1 MINLKSIV
9 LLTFVAV
16 LCSQCLKVK
25 LTTEEK
31 IDKLISEMTLDEKIG
46 QMNQLT
52 GMGLSADMKQQ
63 LKEGKVGSIL
73 NEIDVNIINELQR
86 IAVEES
92 RLGIPLIF
100 GRDVIHGYKTIFP
113 IPLGQAASWDPTIA
127 ESGAR
132 IAAQEASSVG
142 IRWTFAPMVD
152 VTRDPRWGRIAESCG
167 EDPYLTSIM
176 GAAMVKGFQ
185 GDDLSNPNSI
195 AACAKHF
202 AGYGAAE
209 AGKDYNTT
217 WIPEPQLRDVFLPPF
232 KAAVD
237 AGAATFMCSFNDI
250 NGVPSSGNKYLNRT
264 ILRDEWKFD
273 GMLVSD
279 WGSIDQ
285 LIIHGVCV
293 NQKDAAEKAV
303 DAGVDMDMMGLVYI
317 NHIKSLIEDGKLS
330 EKMIDDA
337 VRNILRIK
345 FRLGLFE
352 NPYTKP
358 DSTSFYKPE
367 ALAAAKYAAEE
378 SAVLLK
384 NNKLLPLD
392 TRFKTIAVVGPMAD
406 AALEQFGTWSFDA
419 EPAHAITPLA
429 AIKEMYGNEY
439 KIIAEPGLTFSRDS
453 NVLNV
458 KKAVAAAQK
467 ADVVLLFAG
476 EEAILSGEAHCRAD
490 ISLPGLQNQLIAELK
505 KTGKPIVLVVMAG
518 RPLTIEKQISESDAV
533 LYAFHGGTMAG
544 PALADLIFGKVVPS
558 GKLPV
563 SFPRMVGQIPVYYAH
578 KNTGR
583 PGTNFV
589 TIDKIPIGVFQT
601 SLGNTSFHLD
611 AGDKPMYPFGYGL
624 SYSTFEYS
632 KVKLSAKDI
641 KMDGTIR
648 AECTVK
654 NTGKYDAKEVVQLYV
669 RDLVASL
676 ARPVRELKGFQK
688 IELKVGESK
697 TVKFVIKPSELG
709 FWNLENKYVTE
720 PGEFR
725 VWISKDSQSGESVSF
740 NFRNHP

>member
-1 MINLKSIV
+1 MMKLRRNIALFLVV
-9 LLTFVAV
+9 LALGSCAEKNPVE
-16 LCSQCLKVK
+16 S
-25 LTTEEK
+25 K
-31 IDKLISEMTLDEKIG
+31 IDKLIAEMTLDEKIG

-63 LKEGKVGSIL
+63 IKDGKVGSVL
-73 NEIDVNIINELQR
+73 NEVDVNIINELQR

-92 RLGIPLIF
+92 RLHIPLIF

-113 IPLGQAASWDPTIA
+113 IPLGQAASWNPQVA
-127 ESGAR
+127 EDGAR

-152 VTRDPRWGRIAESCG
+152 VSRDPRWGRIAESCG
-167 EDPYLTSIM
+167 EDPYMNSVF
-176 GAAMVKGFQ
+176 GAAMVRGFQ
-185 GDDLSNPNSI
+185 GKNLSDPNSM

-202 AGYGAAE
+202 AGYGASE

-217 WIPEPQLRDVFLPPF
+217 WIPETQLRDVYLPSF

-250 NGVPSSGNKYLNRT
+250 NGVPSSGNKHLNRD

-285 LIIHGVCV
+285 MIAHGVCADL
-293 NQKDAAEKAV
+293 KDAAQKGIE
-303 DAGVDMDMMGLVYI
+303 AGVDMDMMAMAYTTHLKELVQQ
-317 NHIKSLIEDGKLS
+317 GKVS
-330 EKMIDDA
+330 EKLIDES
-337 VRNILRIK
+337 VRNILRLK

-352 NPYTKP
+352 KPYADKTKAN
-358 DSTSFYKPE
+358 DFYRTESLESAKN
-367 ALAAAKYAAEE
+367 AAIE

-384 NNKLLPLD
+384 NNNILPID
-392 TRFKTIAVVGPMAD
+392 NRFKSIAVVGPLAD

-419 EPAHAITPLA
+419 EPAHAVTPLK
-429 AIKEMYGNEY
+429 AITDMYGSEY
-439 KIIAEPGLTFSRDS
+439 KIIGEPGLTFSRDS
-453 NVLNV
+453 IPSHIT
-458 KKAVAAAQK
+458 KAVAAARK
-467 ADVVLLFAG
+467 ADVVLFFAG

-490 ISLPGLQNQLIAELK
+490 ISLPGLQNELMTALK
-505 KTGKPIVLVVMAG
+505 ATGKPVVLVVMAG
-518 RPLTIEKQISESDAV
+518 RPLTIEKQVNQSEAV
-533 LYAFHGGTMAG
+533 LFSFHGGTMAG
-544 PALADLIFGKVVPS
+544 LALADLIFGKAVPS

-563 SFPRMVGQIPVYYAH
+563 TMPRMVGQIPVYYAH

-611 AGDKPMYPFGYGL
+611 AGDKPLYPFGFGL

-632 KVKLSAKDI
+632 KVKLSANTLDKNGKI
-641 KMDGTIR
+641 T

-654 NTGKYDAKEVVQLYV
+654 NTGKYDAKEAVQLYV

-676 ARPVRELKGFQK
+676 ARPVRELKGFEK
-688 IELKVGESK
+688 IALKAGESK
-697 TVKFVIKPSELG
+697 TVKFEIDATQLG
-709 FWNLENKYVTE
+709 FWHEDNTYSAE
-720 PGEFR
+720 PGEFQ
-725 VWISKDSQSGESVSF
+725 VWISKDSQSGETVSF
-740 NFRNHP
+740 QLK